1 MKKSFWVL
9 LILSAVLVIFSV
21 LNAEPVD
28 VNILFSQIEISL
40 AILLIIV
47 FLSGV
52 IAGSSYFFIKSKM
65 KKKQGSVMEETEEP
79 SEANVSE

>member
-9 LILSAVLVIFSV
+9 LILSTALVIFSV
-21 LNAEPVD
+21 LNAEPVE
-28 VNILFSQIEISL
+28 VNILFSKIDISL

-65 KKKQGSVMEETEEP
+65 KKQPDSPKEELEEP
-79 SEANVSE
+79 SDTDVSE